1 MMLRKFDMYIIRTL
15 LMSML
20 VVFLC
25 VGLLIAMFGVI
36 DEARGIEETRSF
48 SSILLVVLLDLPA
61 VLSAI
66 TSYIVLMGALIG
78 LGTLSQNSE
87 LTALRAAGVAPSRL
101 CVPVAIASLLFYAG
115 VFVVAE
121 FIGPQLQSFS
131 EVSTTSQ
138 EDTGSFG
145 TLWYK
150 EGNTYTRLESIDS
163 ELHVQGLRQF
173 ELSPD
178 GSLRR
183 ATYATNATP
192 HDEDNMYELNDV
204 KNTEFLD
211 DQLVIST
218 REQDMW
224 HLQSELE
231 TLPQRIKYEPRD
243 LSFREIL
250 QHVEYLQLEER
261 DPTEFEVEFWSRIA
275 RPFAIIGLVLL
286 TVGFV
291 VGPLRETGMGTRI
304 GVGLVV
310 GILLEYFQRMLIPFA
325 SLYDIP
331 VLMVIALP
339 VVIVFAI
346 GLLLL
351 RRIN

>member
-1 MMLRKFDMYIIRTL
+1 MMLRKFDLYIIKTL
-15 LMSML
+15 LLSMV

-36 DEARGIEETRSF
+36 DESRGADETRSF
-48 SSILLVVLLDLPA
+48 GTIIVIVLLDLPV

-87 LTALRAAGVAPSRL
+87 VTALRAAGVAPSRL
-101 CVPVAIASLLFYAG
+101 CIPVAVASLLFYVG

-121 FIGPQLQSFS
+121 FIGPQLRSLS
-131 EVSTTSQ
+131 NTNTTDQ
-138 EDTGSFG
+138 ETTGTYG

-150 EGNTYTRLESIDS
+150 EGDTFTQLQIVDTNLNI
-163 ELHVQGLRQF
+163 HGLRQI
-173 ELSPD
+173 ELTPD
-178 GSLRR
+178 GTLHRTTIADS
-183 ATYATNATP
+183 ATP
-192 HDEDNMYELNDV
+192 NSEVNSYELKDVEQTLFDNDR
-204 KNTEFLD
+204 
-211 DQLVIST
+211 LVTSVRAKDT
-218 REQDMW
+218 W
-224 HLQSELE
+224 YLQSELQS
-231 TLPQRIKYEPRD
+231 LPQRVKYEPGD
-243 LSFREIL
+243 LSFPALL
-250 QHVEYLQLEER
+250 QHVAYLRQEAR

-275 RPFAIIGLVLL
+275 RPFSIIGLVIL

-310 GILLEYFQRMLIPFA
+310 GIMLEYFQRMLIPFA
-325 SLYDIP
+325 SLYEIPAVIVVAIP
-331 VLMVIALP
+331 V
-339 VVIVFAI
+339 VVVFAI
-346 GLLLL
+346 GALLL

>member
-1 MMLRKFDMYIIRTL
+1 MKYHKFDTYIIKTL
-15 LMSML
+15 LLSMV

-25 VGLLIAMFGVI
+25 IGLLIAMFGVI
-36 DEARGIEETRSF
+36 DESRGADETRSF
-48 SSILLVVLLDLPA
+48 GTIVLIVLFDLPS

-66 TSYIVLMGALIG
+66 TSYIVLMGGLIG

-87 LTALRAAGVAPSRL
+87 ITALRAAGVAPVRL

-121 FIGPQLQSFS
+121 FIGPQLKSIAL
-131 EVSTTSQ
+131 TTTTDQ
-138 EDTGSFG
+138 DEAGSFG

-150 EGNTYTRLESIDS
+150 EGATYTQLQVVDS
-163 ELHVQGLRQF
+163 NLNIQGLRQF
-173 ELSPD
+173 EITPD
-178 GSLRR
+178 SRLHRTRFAAG
-183 ATYATNATP
+183 ATP
-192 HDEDNMYELNDV
+192 SSQNNAYELKDV
-204 KNTEFLD
+204 KETFFAESNLEVLERQTD
-211 DQLVIST
+211 T
-218 REQDMW
+218 W
-224 HLQSELE
+224 NLQSELQ
-231 TLPQRIKYEPRD
+231 TLPQRIKYDPGD

-250 QHVEYLQLEER
+250 QHVKYLLQEQR

-275 RPFAIIGLVLL
+275 RPLSILGLVLL

-310 GILLEYFQRMLIPFA
+310 GIMLEYFQRMLIPFA
-325 SLYDIP
+325 SLYAIPSVVVVVIP
-331 VLMVIALP
+331 VLVIFA
-339 VVIVFAI
+339 VGIV
-346 GLLLL
+346 LL